1 MTTSVALLRGINVG
15 GNRKVLMAD
24 LRAIFLDAGLTAI
37 ETYIQSGNVVFDS
50 AASTSAQLVLEL
62 ERRIEAAL
70 GFHVAVVLRD
80 ASQLD
85 VVVADNPFTDADP
98 GELVVAFFGSDPG
111 PSALARLEPLALA
124 PERFVLQGNDLYLHL
139 PYGSGRS
146 KLAQGLS
153 SLSVLPTA
161 RNWRTVTKLRDLA
174 AR

>member
-24 LRAIFLDAGLTAI
+24 LRAIFLDAGLTAV
-37 ETYIQSGNVVFDS
+37 ETYIQSGNVVFDGDT
-50 AASTSAQLVLEL
+50 STSAPLVVEL
-62 ERRIEAAL
+62 EHRIETAM

-80 ASQLD
+80 GRELQ
-85 VVVADNPFTDADP
+85 VVVANNPFTDADP
-98 GELVVAFFGSDPG
+98 RELVVAFFSSDPG
-111 PSALARLEPLALA
+111 PSALARLEPLAVA
-124 PERFVLQGNDLYLHL
+124 PERLELQGKDLYLHL

-146 KLAQGLS
+146 KLAQALS
-153 SLSVLPTA
+153 SLRAPPTA